1 MTRFVSIGECMV
13 ELRQTGTDRFARS
26 FAGDAYNTAVY
37 FKRTDPGATVQ
48 FVTATGN
55 DVASRDMRGRWKRHG
70 IDAELTYVVRGSL
83 PGLYLIELDKAGE
96 RQFLYWRSASAA
108 KQWLRLLA
116 QNGGAE
122 RLMGADLVYLSG
134 ISLAILSDSDR
145 PGALALLAELR
156 KAGVRLAFCPN
167 VRPALWPEM
176 VTARL
181 AIEEAAKSCNI
192 LLASIE
198 DGEMLYESRDPHR
211 LLSHFRSGGADE
223 IVLTRGAEGCVV
235 AVGEEV
241 AELPAPIST
250 VADTSGAGD
259 GFNGAYLAKR
269 LAGES
274 PIEAAAVALAVAG
287 RVVSHAGALV
297 PPKISHPA

>member
-13 ELRQTGTDRFARS
+13 ELRQTGSDRFSRS

-37 FKRTDPGATVQ
+37 FKRTDKKATVQ

-55 DVASRDMRGRWKRHG
+55 DVVSRDMRGRWKRHG
-70 IDAELTYVVRGSL
+70 IDAELAYVVRGSL
-83 PGLYLIELDKAGE
+83 PALYLIELDKAGE

-108 KQWLRLLA
+108 RQWLRLLA
-116 QNGGAE
+116 QHGGAE
-122 RLMGADLVYLSG
+122 RLAGADLVYLSG
-134 ISLAILSDSDR
+134 ISLAILSDTDR
-145 PGALALLAELR
+145 PGALSLLAQLR

-167 VRPALWPEM
+167 VRPALWPDM

-198 DGEMLYESRDPHR
+198 DGELLYKSRDPHR
-211 LLSHFRSGGADE
+211 LLSHFRSGGAGE

-241 AELPAPIST
+241 AELPAPAKA
-250 VADTSGAGD
+250 VVDTSGAGD
-259 GFNGAYLAKR
+259 GFNGVYLAKR
-269 LAGES
+269 LAEAS
-274 PIEAAAVALAVAG
+274 PLEAAGAALDVAG
-287 RVVSHAGALV
+287 RVVTHAGALV
-297 PPKISHPA
+297 PPKVSHPE